1 MTSSST
7 ELSAVSQQMAANSE
21 QTNLLALNAPLRR
34 QGQVNTSATELSK
47 LADHLNELMGR
58 FTLN

>member
-1 MTSSST
+1 
-7 ELSAVSQQMAANSE
+7 MAANSE